1 MKKGFTLLEL
11 LIVIIIVGV
20 LATLGLTQY
29 NTVVERSRG
38 SEAKQILG
46 QLRSACAGYWMESN
60 NASACAAAASGNNAN
75 LSLSSGQD
83 GVPTACRASH
93 YFSYTVVAESEDRA
107 WINGTRCTSNG
118 KTPNYTASATA
129 PWIALYVNFT
139 NGTAVSSNSG
149 IY

>member
-60 NASACAAAASGNNAN
+60 NASACECASGGQNAN
-75 LSLSSGQD
+75 MSLD
-83 GVPTACRASH
+83 PNTGVPSTCRASH
-93 YFSYTVVAESEDRA
+93 YFAYTITREADDRA
-107 WINGTRCTSNG
+107 WINATRCKANG
-118 KTPNYTASATA
+118 KTPDYSAAGT